1 LNYALIITFALPGA
15 VVATATVLSGINTN
29 RVVEVWYY
37 EGMLLYDKSYLK
49 PLLARGISAVL
60 LHLVPIFLSGYML
73 LVLGSFM
80 GSVGFVSTLLLL
92 GMGSENKEILQEFV
106 PAK

>member
-1 LNYALIITFALPGA
+1 MNYALIITFALPGA
-15 VVATATVLSGINTN
+15 VIATATVLSGININ

-49 PLLARGISAVL
+49 PLLSGGISAVL

-73 LVLGSFM
+73 LVLGSFI
-80 GSVGFVSTLLLL
+80 GTVGFVATLLLL